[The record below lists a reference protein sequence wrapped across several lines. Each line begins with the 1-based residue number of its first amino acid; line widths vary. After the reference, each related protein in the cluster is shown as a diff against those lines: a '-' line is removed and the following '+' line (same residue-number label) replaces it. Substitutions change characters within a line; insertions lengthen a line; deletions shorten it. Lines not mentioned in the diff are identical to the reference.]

1 MIEVFSFNEKTGNVK
16 KEDLTK
22 IKNKTSWVRIVSP
35 DPTQLQL
42 LSKETG
48 VPIEELQESLEEEE
62 RPKVSSGKYLEVIY
76 RAPYVLDDELETL
89 PVYFY
94 ILENKLVTVE
104 KRPLPVF
111 DNISEDL
118 SQNKKKFLFK
128 KGFAYFIHFVI
139 DKINDDFLIRIDRIA
154 SKIDIFENF
163 SKKQM
168 KVEDL
173 EKLYDQS
180 VILSFFNQALIANVE
195 VLNLLRKGYYKQIP
209 RKDRHHF
216 EELYYDVLQ
225 VLDTEKIQR
234 EVLSNLINVHAVL
247 ASSRLNEFM
256 KQLTIIALIIT
267 IPTILS
273 GLFGMNFVHIPL
285 RNHPLGFYIT
295 TAGILGLTF
304 IIYLLFSKKK
314 W

>member
-118 SQNKKKFLFK
+118 SKNKKKFLFK

-168 KVEDL
+168 KVDDL

-273 GLFGMNFVHIPL
+273 GLFGMNFVHIPF
-285 RNHPLGFYIT
+285 REHPLGFYIT

-304 IIYLLFSKKK
+304 IIYLIFSKKK

>member
-1 MIEVFSFNEKTGNVK
+1 MIEVFSFDAKTGNVK
-16 KEDLTK
+16 KEDLSK

-35 DPTQLQL
+35 DPTKLQL

-48 VPIEELQESLEEEE
+48 VPLEELQESLEEEE
-62 RPKVSSGKYLEVIY
+62 RPKVSSAKYLEVIY
-76 RAPYVLDDELETL
+76 RAPYVLEDELETL

-111 DNISEDL
+111 DNVSVDL
-118 SQNKKKFLFK
+118 SQNKKKFLFR
-128 KGFAYFIHFVI
+128 KGFAYFIHFII

-154 SKIDIFENF
+154 SKIDIYENF

-168 KVEDL
+168 TVQDL

-180 VILSFFNQALIANVE
+180 VILSFFNQALIANIE

-209 RKDRHHF
+209 RKDKHHF

-234 EVLSNLINVHAVL
+234 EVLTNLINVHAVL

-256 KQLTIIALIIT
+256 KRLTIIALIVT

-285 RNHPLGFYIT
+285 RTHPYGFYIT
-295 TAGILGLTF
+295 ASGIIGITF
-304 IIYLLFSKKK
+304 LVYLFFSKRK